1 MNLELLVRAIE
12 RILSS
17 KYDVEVSVAVRSKSK
32 EDESAGCSEA
42 DKALPLC

>member
-12 RILSS
+12 RILSE
-17 KYDVEVSVAVRSKSK
+17 KFQAEVSVNVRCESE

-42 DKALPLC
+42 DKAVQVC